1 MLINVWHNYSR
12 NKNVKVVESKDLTSS
27 MLAFSDDATT
37 QKRVF
42 KVDFYLLFDVN
53 EQNKL

>member
-1 MLINVWHNYSR
+1 
-12 NKNVKVVESKDLTSS
+12 

-42 KVDFYLLFDVN
+42 YVEFFELMLMTKISHKLLKTSSVLSKDGIIY
-53 EQNKL
+53 